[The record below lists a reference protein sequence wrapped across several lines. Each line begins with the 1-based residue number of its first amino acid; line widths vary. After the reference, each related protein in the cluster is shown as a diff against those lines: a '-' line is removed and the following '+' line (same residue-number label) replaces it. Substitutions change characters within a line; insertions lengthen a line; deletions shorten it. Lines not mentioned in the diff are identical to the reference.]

1 MQGRN
6 PEGMWVDPTA
16 RVRGAP
22 RSPCCLGETRY
33 AGEGA
38 KVSRLGPAS
47 GSPLQ
52 RLWPGKG
59 AQLLDGGHSGASGG
73 STGEMGPQWSGSLRP
88 GASPA
93 PPSGA
98 ALEAGDAAESPDR
111 RGYRQEGLTW
121 AGPWNL
127 GFLPPPKV
135 AQGQENSAVWCHRVH
150 RARGPGQTLPSLQ
163 MRHPGLGGASLL
175 LQAGGCRPRHSQS
188 HSPWTLPRA
197 GWG

>member
-6 PEGMWVDPTA
+6 PEGMWVGPTDT
-16 RVRGAP
+16 VRGAP
-22 RSPCCLGETRY
+22 GSPCCLGRPDVQ
-33 AGEGA
+33 G
-38 KVSRLGPAS
+38 KVRRCPGWVQPQ
-47 GSPLQ
+47 GNPLQ

-59 AQLLDGGHSGASGG
+59 AQVLDGGHSGASGG
-73 STGEMGPQWSGSLRP
+73 STGEMGPQWSESLRP

-98 ALEAGDAAESPDR
+98 ALEAGGAAESPDH

-175 LQAGGCRPRHSQS
+175 PQAGVCWPRHSQS
-188 HSPWTLPRA
+188 HSP
-197 GWG
+197 